1 MSSLYKKL
9 SGWKTDCGD
18 MKKLYINCDHSNS
31 LNYDLKLLHMK
42 EIQNNRRKFLR
53 DATASAA
60 GLTLFSGIPKKL
72 LATDNDLVTESRIPR
87 TLTQNPQKD
96 RINFSVIGIN
106 HGHIYSQV
114 EAVIR
119 GGGKLIS
126 FYAKEK
132 DLADAFAKRY
142 PSIKQAT
149 DEKEILEDKSVHLV
163 LSAAIPD
170 ERGPLGIRVMKHGKD
185 YMSDKP
191 GITTL
196 AQLAEIRKVQKETNR
211 IYSIMYSERF
221 ENRATVKAGELV
233 KAGAIGK
240 VVQTIGLGPHRM
252 TPKTRPSWF
261 FDKKYFGGII
271 TDIGSHQFDQ
281 YLFFTGTT
289 QAEVVSS
296 QTGNINNKQYPLFED
311 FGDVM
316 LKGNGGMGYIRVDW
330 FTPDGLKTW
339 GDGRLTIL
347 GTEGYIEVRK
357 NIDIAGREGGNH
369 LFLVN
374 NKETRYI
381 DSTKEPLPFGES
393 LVNDVLNRTETAMT
407 QAHCFLATELALK
420 AQKNAKKV

>member
-9 SGWKTDCGD
+9 SGWKTDCGN

>member
-1 MSSLYKKL
+1 
-9 SGWKTDCGD
+9 
-18 MKKLYINCDHSNS
+18 
-31 LNYDLKLLHMK
+31 MK

-72 LATDNDLVTESRIPR
+72 LAADNDLATESRIPR
-87 TLTQNPQKD
+87 ILTQTPQKD
-96 RINFSVIGIN
+96 KINFSVIGIN

-119 GGGKLIS
+119 GGGKFIS

-240 VVQTIGLGPHRM
+240 VIQTIGLGPHRM

-374 NKETRYI
+374 NKETRYV
-381 DSTKEPLPFGES
+381 DSSKESLPYGES